1 MQSQCVVKQ
10 RKWDRFLFFRIV
22 PYVFNALQYMNNLNV
37 IAREISIVSRSNFM
51 GQEVD
56 VYGTAEEPLFL
67 AKDVAKWIGHSDVS
81 MMMRNVDEDEKVT
94 SNVCTPGGRQNA
106 WFLTEDGLYEVLMQS
121 RKPIAKQ
128 FKKGVK
134 DILKTIR
141 RTGEFKAQP
150 QQSPLQSKL
159 SDKIQAAN
167 FLADFL
173 NLNVASKLA
182 IAKSIA
188 DPLGLPTPDYVMDEK
203 TVHAAKD
210 LLATHNVKMSSA
222 EFNKIL
228 VSKGIV
234 ERMTRPG
241 KGGKTHSWVVIPE
254 KYEKFGQ
261 NARNPHAQNQTQA
274 LWYDNKFSELLDL
287 AGIQEGKEEESHD

>member
-1 MQSQCVVKQ
+1 MSSLEIAEVTGKEHKNVMRDIQNLLSQGVDKLN
-10 RKWDRFLFFRIV
+10 FERIS
-22 PYVFNALQYMNNLNV
+22 YKDSMNRV
-37 IAREISIVSRSNFM
+37 RDAY
-51 GQEVD
+51 Q
-56 VYGTAEEPLFL
+56 
-67 AKDVAKWIGHSDVS
+67 
-81 MMMRNVDEDEKVT
+81 
-94 SNVCTPGGRQNA
+94 
-106 WFLTEDGLYEVLMQS
+106 LTY
-121 RKPIAKQ
+121 
-128 FKKGVK
+128 KGVL
-134 DILKTIR
+134 ILASGYNPVLREKIINR
-141 RTGEFKAQP
+141 WEELETGKAEPKYAQQP
-150 QQSPLQSKL
+150 TSQSKL

-173 NLNVASKLA
+173 NLNGASKLA

-210 LLATHNVKMSSA
+210 LLAIHKVKMSSA

-254 KYEKFGQ
+254 KYEEFGQ

-274 LWYDNKFSELLDL
+274 LWYDNKFSELLAL
-287 AGIQEGKEEESHD
+287 AGIREGKDETHD

>member
-1 MQSQCVVKQ
+1 MSSLEIAEVTGKEHKNVMRDIQNLLSQGVDKLN
-10 RKWDRFLFFRIV
+10 FERIS
-22 PYVFNALQYMNNLNV
+22 YKDSMNRV
-37 IAREISIVSRSNFM
+37 RDAY
-51 GQEVD
+51 Q
-56 VYGTAEEPLFL
+56 
-67 AKDVAKWIGHSDVS
+67 
-81 MMMRNVDEDEKVT
+81 
-94 SNVCTPGGRQNA
+94 
-106 WFLTEDGLYEVLMQS
+106 LTY
-121 RKPIAKQ
+121 
-128 FKKGVK
+128 KGVL
-134 DILKTIR
+134 ILASGYNPVLREKIINR
-141 RTGEFKAQP
+141 WEELETGKAEPKYAQQP
-150 QQSPLQSKL
+150 TSQPKL

-173 NLNVASKLA
+173 NLNGASKLA

-210 LLATHNVKMSSA
+210 LLATHKVNMSSA

-254 KYEKFGQ
+254 KYEEFGQ

-274 LWYDNKFSELLDL
+274 LWYDNKFSELLSL
-287 AGIQEGKEEESHD
+287 AGIQEGKEDTND

>member
-1 MQSQCVVKQ
+1 MSSLEIAEVTGKEHKNVMRDIQNLLSQGVDKLNFERISYKDSMNRVRDAYQLTYKGVLILASGYNPVLREKIINRWEDLETGKAEPKFYQQSQS
-10 RKWDRFLFFRIV
+10 L
-22 PYVFNALQYMNNLNV
+22 PN
-37 IAREISIVSRSNFM
+37 
-51 GQEVD
+51 
-56 VYGTAEEPLFL
+56 
-67 AKDVAKWIGHSDVS
+67 
-81 MMMRNVDEDEKVT
+81 
-94 SNVCTPGGRQNA
+94 
-106 WFLTEDGLYEVLMQS
+106 
-121 RKPIAKQ
+121 
-128 FKKGVK
+128 
-134 DILKTIR
+134 
-141 RTGEFKAQP
+141 
-150 QQSPLQSKL
+150 L

-173 NLNVASKLA
+173 NLNGASKLA

-210 LLATHNVKMSSA
+210 LLVTHKVKMSSA

-274 LWYDNKFSELLDL
+274 LWYDNKFSELLAL

>member
-1 MQSQCVVKQ
+1 MSSLEIAEVTGKEHKNVMRDIQNLLSQGVDKLN
-10 RKWDRFLFFRIV
+10 FERIS
-22 PYVFNALQYMNNLNV
+22 YKDSMNRV
-37 IAREISIVSRSNFM
+37 RDAY
-51 GQEVD
+51 Q
-56 VYGTAEEPLFL
+56 
-67 AKDVAKWIGHSDVS
+67 
-81 MMMRNVDEDEKVT
+81 
-94 SNVCTPGGRQNA
+94 
-106 WFLTEDGLYEVLMQS
+106 LTY
-121 RKPIAKQ
+121 
-128 FKKGVK
+128 KGVL
-134 DILKTIR
+134 ILASGYNPVLREKIINR
-141 RTGEFKAQP
+141 WEELETGKAEPKYAQQTTSQP
-150 QQSPLQSKL
+150 KL

-173 NLNVASKLA
+173 NLNGASKLA

-210 LLATHNVKMSSA
+210 LLATHKVKMSSA

-241 KGGKTHSWVVIPE
+241 KGGKTHSWVVIPQ
-254 KYEKFGQ
+254 KYDKFGQ

-274 LWYDNKFSELLDL
+274 LWYDNKFSELLAL
-287 AGIQEGKEEESHD
+287 AGIQEGKEETND

>member
-1 MQSQCVVKQ
+1 MSSLEIAEVTGKEHKNVMRDIQTLLSQGVDKLN
-10 RKWDRFLFFRIV
+10 FERIS
-22 PYVFNALQYMNNLNV
+22 YKDSMNRV
-37 IAREISIVSRSNFM
+37 RDAY
-51 GQEVD
+51 Q
-56 VYGTAEEPLFL
+56 
-67 AKDVAKWIGHSDVS
+67 
-81 MMMRNVDEDEKVT
+81 
-94 SNVCTPGGRQNA
+94 
-106 WFLTEDGLYEVLMQS
+106 LTY
-121 RKPIAKQ
+121 
-128 FKKGVK
+128 KGVL
-134 DILKTIR
+134 ILASGYNPVLREKIINR
-141 RTGEFKAQP
+141 WEELETGKAEP
-150 QQSPLQSKL
+150 KFAQQSPSQPKL

-173 NLNVASKLA
+173 NLNGASKLA

-210 LLATHNVKMSSA
+210 LLATHKVKMSSA

-241 KGGKTHSWVVIPE
+241 KCGKTHSWVVIPE

-274 LWYDNKFSELLDL
+274 LWYDNKFSELLAL
-287 AGIQEGKEEESHD
+287 AGIQDGKEETYD

>member
-1 MQSQCVVKQ
+1 MGPLS
-10 RKWDRFLFFRIV
+10 FFRIV

-94 SNVCTPGGRQNA
+94 SNVCTPGGIQNA
-106 WFLTEDGLYEVLMQS
+106 WFLTENGMYEVLMQS

-150 QQSPLQSKL
+150 QQTQSNPKL

-173 NLNVASKLA
+173 NLNGASKLA

-274 LWYDNKFSELLDL
+274 LWYDNKFSELLSL
-287 AGIQEGKEEESHD
+287 AGIHDGKDDTND

>member
-1 MQSQCVVKQ
+1 MNDLNVVYQNLVESMSSLEIAEVTGKEHKNVMRDIQNLLSQGVDKLNFERISYKDSMNRVRDAYQLTYKGVLILASGYNPVLREKIINRWEELETGKAEPKFSQQQQSQ
-10 RKWDRFLFFRIV
+10 
-22 PYVFNALQYMNNLNV
+22 
-37 IAREISIVSRSNFM
+37 
-51 GQEVD
+51 
-56 VYGTAEEPLFL
+56 T
-67 AKDVAKWIGHSDVS
+67 
-81 MMMRNVDEDEKVT
+81 
-94 SNVCTPGGRQNA
+94 
-106 WFLTEDGLYEVLMQS
+106 
-121 RKPIAKQ
+121 
-128 FKKGVK
+128 
-134 DILKTIR
+134 
-141 RTGEFKAQP
+141 
-150 QQSPLQSKL
+150 KL

-173 NLNVASKLA
+173 NLNGASKLA

-210 LLATHNVKMSSA
+210 LLATHKVKMSSA

-241 KGGKTHSWVVIPE
+241 KGGKTHSWVVIPK
-254 KYEKFGQ
+254 KYERFGQ

-274 LWYDNKFSELLDL
+274 LWYDNKFSELLAL
-287 AGIQEGKEEESHD
+287 AGIQDGKE

>member
-1 MQSQCVVKQ
+1 MGPLS
-10 RKWDRFLFFRIV
+10 FFRIV

-37 IAREISIVSRSNFM
+37 IAREISIVSRSKFM

-150 QQSPLQSKL
+150 QQSPLQTNL

-173 NLNVASKLA
+173 NLNGASKLA

-188 DPLGLPTPDYVMDEK
+188 DPLGLPTPDYAMDEK

-210 LLATHNVKMSSA
+210 LLAAHKVKMSSA

-241 KGGKTHSWVVIPE
+241 KGGKIHSWVVIPE
-254 KYEKFGQ
+254 KYEEFGQ

-274 LWYDNKFSELLDL
+274 LWYDNKFSELLAL
-287 AGIQEGKEEESHD
+287 AGIQDGKE

>member
-1 MQSQCVVKQ
+1 MNDLNVVYQNLVESMSSLEIAEVTGKEHKNVMRDIQNLLSQGVDKLNFERISYKDSMNRVRDAYQLTYKGVLILASGYNPVLREKIINRWEELETGKAEPKFSQQQQSQ
-10 RKWDRFLFFRIV
+10 
-22 PYVFNALQYMNNLNV
+22 
-37 IAREISIVSRSNFM
+37 
-51 GQEVD
+51 
-56 VYGTAEEPLFL
+56 T
-67 AKDVAKWIGHSDVS
+67 
-81 MMMRNVDEDEKVT
+81 
-94 SNVCTPGGRQNA
+94 
-106 WFLTEDGLYEVLMQS
+106 
-121 RKPIAKQ
+121 
-128 FKKGVK
+128 
-134 DILKTIR
+134 
-141 RTGEFKAQP
+141 
-150 QQSPLQSKL
+150 KL

-173 NLNVASKLA
+173 NLNGASKLA

-210 LLATHNVKMSSA
+210 LLATHKVKMSSA

-274 LWYDNKFSELLDL
+274 LWYDNKFSELLAL
-287 AGIQEGKEEESHD
+287 AGIQDGKE

>member
-1 MQSQCVVKQ
+1 MSSLEIAEVTGKEHKNVMRDIQNLLSHGVDKLNFERISYKDSMNRVRDAYQLTYKGVLILASGYNPVLREKIINRWEELETGKEEPKYAQQSQ
-10 RKWDRFLFFRIV
+10 
-22 PYVFNALQYMNNLNV
+22 
-37 IAREISIVSRSNFM
+37 S
-51 GQEVD
+51 
-56 VYGTAEEPLFL
+56 
-67 AKDVAKWIGHSDVS
+67 
-81 MMMRNVDEDEKVT
+81 
-94 SNVCTPGGRQNA
+94 
-106 WFLTEDGLYEVLMQS
+106 
-121 RKPIAKQ
+121 
-128 FKKGVK
+128 
-134 DILKTIR
+134 
-141 RTGEFKAQP
+141 QP
-150 QQSPLQSKL
+150 NL

-173 NLNVASKLA
+173 NLNGASKLA

-210 LLATHNVKMSSA
+210 LLATHNVNMSSA

-241 KGGKTHSWVVIPE
+241 KGGKIHSWVVIPE

-274 LWYDNKFSELLDL
+274 LWYDNKFSELLAL
-287 AGIQEGKEEESHD
+287 AGIQEGKEETND

>member
-1 MQSQCVVKQ
+1 MSSLEIAEVTGKEHKNVMRDIQNLLSQGVDKLNFERISYKDSMNRVRDAYQLTYKGVLILASGYNPVLREKIINRWEELETGKAEPKFSQQPQSQ
-10 RKWDRFLFFRIV
+10 
-22 PYVFNALQYMNNLNV
+22 PN
-37 IAREISIVSRSNFM
+37 
-51 GQEVD
+51 
-56 VYGTAEEPLFL
+56 
-67 AKDVAKWIGHSDVS
+67 
-81 MMMRNVDEDEKVT
+81 
-94 SNVCTPGGRQNA
+94 
-106 WFLTEDGLYEVLMQS
+106 
-121 RKPIAKQ
+121 
-128 FKKGVK
+128 
-134 DILKTIR
+134 
-141 RTGEFKAQP
+141 
-150 QQSPLQSKL
+150 L

-173 NLNVASKLA
+173 NLNGASKLA

-234 ERMTRPG
+234 DRMTRPG

-274 LWYDNKFSELLDL
+274 LWYDNKFSELLAL
-287 AGIQEGKEEESHD
+287 AGIHEGKEETND

>member
-1 MQSQCVVKQ
+1 
-10 RKWDRFLFFRIV
+10 
-22 PYVFNALQYMNNLNV
+22 MNNLNV

-94 SNVCTPGGRQNA
+94 SNVCTHGGIQNA

-141 RTGEFKAQP
+141 RTGEFKAQS
-150 QQSPLQSKL
+150 QQSPSQPNL

-173 NLNVASKLA
+173 NLNGASKLA

-274 LWYDNKFSELLDL
+274 LWYDNRFSELLAL
-287 AGIQEGKEEESHD
+287 AGIQEGKEETHD

>member
-1 MQSQCVVKQ
+1 MGPLS
-10 RKWDRFLFFRIV
+10 FFRIV

-141 RTGEFKAQP
+141 RAGEFKAQP
-150 QQSPLQSKL
+150 QQSPLQPKL

-173 NLNVASKLA
+173 NLNGASKLA

-210 LLATHNVKMSSA
+210 LLATHKVKMSSA

-274 LWYDNKFSELLDL
+274 LWYDNKFSELLAL
-287 AGIQEGKEEESHD
+287 AGIQEGKEETYD

>member
-1 MQSQCVVKQ
+1 
-10 RKWDRFLFFRIV
+10 
-22 PYVFNALQYMNNLNV
+22 MNDLNV
-37 IAREISIVSRSNFM
+37 VSQKLGESMSSLEIAEVTGKEHKNVMRDIQTLLSQGVDKLNFERIS
-51 GQEVD
+51 
-56 VYGTAEEPLFL
+56 Y
-67 AKDVAKWIGHSDVS
+67 KDS
-81 MMMRNVDEDEKVT
+81 MNRVRDAY
-94 SNVCTPGGRQNA
+94 Q
-106 WFLTEDGLYEVLMQS
+106 LTY
-121 RKPIAKQ
+121 
-128 FKKGVK
+128 KGVLLLASGYNP
-134 DILKTIR
+134 ILREKIINR
-141 RTGEFKAQP
+141 WDELETGKAEAKFSQQP
-150 QQSPLQSKL
+150 SSQPKL

-173 NLNVASKLA
+173 NLNGASKLA

-203 TVHAAKD
+203 TVHAAKE
-210 LLATHNVKMSSA
+210 LLATHKVKMSSA

-254 KYEKFGQ
+254 KYSNFGQ

-274 LWYDNKFSELLDL
+274 LWYDNKFSELLAL

>member
-1 MQSQCVVKQ
+1 MNDLNVVYQNLVESMSSLEIAEVTGKEHKNVMRDIQNLLSQGVDKLNFERISYKDSMNRVRDAYQLTYKGVLILASGYNPVLREKIINRWEELETGKAEPKFSNRTQSQ
-10 RKWDRFLFFRIV
+10 
-22 PYVFNALQYMNNLNV
+22 
-37 IAREISIVSRSNFM
+37 
-51 GQEVD
+51 
-56 VYGTAEEPLFL
+56 T
-67 AKDVAKWIGHSDVS
+67 
-81 MMMRNVDEDEKVT
+81 
-94 SNVCTPGGRQNA
+94 
-106 WFLTEDGLYEVLMQS
+106 
-121 RKPIAKQ
+121 
-128 FKKGVK
+128 
-134 DILKTIR
+134 
-141 RTGEFKAQP
+141 
-150 QQSPLQSKL
+150 KL

-173 NLNVASKLA
+173 NLNGASKLA

-210 LLATHNVKMSSA
+210 LLATHKVKMSSA

-261 NARNPHAQNQTQA
+261 NARNPHSQNQTQA
-274 LWYDNKFSELLDL
+274 LWYDNKFSELLAL
-287 AGIQEGKEEESHD
+287 SGIQDGKEETND

>member
-1 MQSQCVVKQ
+1 MSSLEIAEVTGKEHKNVMRDIQTLLSQGVDKLN
-10 RKWDRFLFFRIV
+10 FERIS
-22 PYVFNALQYMNNLNV
+22 YKDSMNRV
-37 IAREISIVSRSNFM
+37 RDAY
-51 GQEVD
+51 Q
-56 VYGTAEEPLFL
+56 
-67 AKDVAKWIGHSDVS
+67 
-81 MMMRNVDEDEKVT
+81 
-94 SNVCTPGGRQNA
+94 
-106 WFLTEDGLYEVLMQS
+106 LTY
-121 RKPIAKQ
+121 
-128 FKKGVK
+128 KGVL
-134 DILKTIR
+134 ILASGYNPVLREKIINRWEELETGKT
-141 RTGEFKAQP
+141 EPKFS
-150 QQSPLQSKL
+150 QQSPSQPQL

-173 NLNVASKLA
+173 NLNGASKLA

-210 LLATHNVKMSSA
+210 LLATHKVKMSSA

-254 KYEKFGQ
+254 KYSSFGQ

-274 LWYDNKFSELLDL
+274 LWYDNKFSELLAL

>member
-1 MQSQCVVKQ
+1 
-10 RKWDRFLFFRIV
+10 
-22 PYVFNALQYMNNLNV
+22 MNDLNV
-37 IAREISIVSRSNFM
+37 VYQNLVESMSSLEIAEVTGKEHKNVMRDIQNLLSQGVDKLNFERIS
-51 GQEVD
+51 
-56 VYGTAEEPLFL
+56 Y
-67 AKDVAKWIGHSDVS
+67 KDS
-81 MMMRNVDEDEKVT
+81 MNRVRDAY
-94 SNVCTPGGRQNA
+94 Q
-106 WFLTEDGLYEVLMQS
+106 LTY
-121 RKPIAKQ
+121 
-128 FKKGVK
+128 KGVL
-134 DILKTIR
+134 ILASGYNPVLREKIINR
-141 RTGEFKAQP
+141 WEELETGKAEPKFSQQ
-150 QQSPLQSKL
+150 QQSKTKL

-173 NLNVASKLA
+173 NLNGASKLA

-210 LLATHNVKMSSA
+210 LLATHKVKMSSA

-254 KYEKFGQ
+254 KYEEFGQ

-274 LWYDNKFSELLDL
+274 LWYDNKFSELLAL
-287 AGIQEGKEEESHD
+287 AGIQDGKE

>member
-1 MQSQCVVKQ
+1 MNDLNVVYQNLVESMSSLEIAEVTGKEHKNVMRDIQNLLSQGVDKLNFERISYKDSMNRVRDAYQLTYKGVLILASGYNPVLREKIINRWEELETGKAEPKFSQQQQSQ
-10 RKWDRFLFFRIV
+10 
-22 PYVFNALQYMNNLNV
+22 
-37 IAREISIVSRSNFM
+37 
-51 GQEVD
+51 
-56 VYGTAEEPLFL
+56 T
-67 AKDVAKWIGHSDVS
+67 
-81 MMMRNVDEDEKVT
+81 
-94 SNVCTPGGRQNA
+94 
-106 WFLTEDGLYEVLMQS
+106 
-121 RKPIAKQ
+121 
-128 FKKGVK
+128 
-134 DILKTIR
+134 
-141 RTGEFKAQP
+141 
-150 QQSPLQSKL
+150 KL

-173 NLNVASKLA
+173 NLNGASKLA

-210 LLATHNVKMSSA
+210 LLATHKVKMSSA

-274 LWYDNKFSELLDL
+274 LWYDNKFSELLAL
-287 AGIQEGKEEESHD
+287 AGIHE

>member
-1 MQSQCVVKQ
+1 
-10 RKWDRFLFFRIV
+10 
-22 PYVFNALQYMNNLNV
+22 MNNLNV
-37 IAREISIVSRSNFM
+37 IEREISIVSRSNFM

-56 VYGTAEEPLFL
+56 VYGTAEDPLFL

-94 SNVCTPGGRQNA
+94 SNVCTLGGRQNA

-141 RTGEFKAQP
+141 RTGEFNAQS
-150 QQSPLQSKL
+150 QQPTSQPKL

-167 FLADFL
+167 FLAEFL
-173 NLNVASKLA
+173 NLNGASKLA

-188 DPLGLPTPDYVMDEK
+188 DPLGLPTPDYVMNEK

-228 VSKGIV
+228 VSNGIV

-254 KYEKFGQ
+254 KYEEFGQ

-274 LWYDNKFSELLDL
+274 LWYDNKFSELLVL
-287 AGIQEGKEEESHD
+287 VGIQEGNEETND

>member
-1 MQSQCVVKQ
+1 MGPLS
-10 RKWDRFLFFRIV
+10 FFRIV

-94 SNVCTPGGRQNA
+94 SNVCTPGGIQNA

-150 QQSPLQSKL
+150 QQTQSNPKL

-173 NLNVASKLA
+173 NLNGASKLA

-210 LLATHNVKMSSA
+210 LLATHKVKMSSA

-241 KGGKTHSWVVIPE
+241 KGGKTHSWVVIPK

-274 LWYDNKFSELLDL
+274 LWYDNKFSELLAL
-287 AGIQEGKEEESHD
+287 AGIHEGKEEAHD

>member
-1 MQSQCVVKQ
+1 
-10 RKWDRFLFFRIV
+10 
-22 PYVFNALQYMNNLNV
+22 MNDLNV
-37 IAREISIVSRSNFM
+37 VSQKLGESMSSLEIAEVTGKEHKNVMRDIQTLLSQGVDKLNFERIS
-51 GQEVD
+51 
-56 VYGTAEEPLFL
+56 Y
-67 AKDVAKWIGHSDVS
+67 KDS
-81 MMMRNVDEDEKVT
+81 MNRVRDAY
-94 SNVCTPGGRQNA
+94 Q
-106 WFLTEDGLYEVLMQS
+106 LTY
-121 RKPIAKQ
+121 
-128 FKKGVK
+128 KGVL
-134 DILKTIR
+134 ILASGYNPVLREKIINR
-141 RTGEFKAQP
+141 WEELETGKAEP
-150 QQSPLQSKL
+150 KFSQQSPSQPKL

-173 NLNVASKLA
+173 NLNGASKLA

-188 DPLGLPTPDYVMDEK
+188 GPLGLPTPDYVMDEK

-274 LWYDNKFSELLDL
+274 LWYDNKFSELLAL
-287 AGIQEGKEEESHD
+287 AGIQEGKEETHY

>member
-1 MQSQCVVKQ
+1 
-10 RKWDRFLFFRIV
+10 
-22 PYVFNALQYMNNLNV
+22 MNDLNV
-37 IAREISIVSRSNFM
+37 VYQNLVESMSSLEIAEVTGKEHKNVMRDIQNLLSQGVDKLNFERIS
-51 GQEVD
+51 
-56 VYGTAEEPLFL
+56 Y
-67 AKDVAKWIGHSDVS
+67 KDS
-81 MMMRNVDEDEKVT
+81 MNRVRDAY
-94 SNVCTPGGRQNA
+94 Q
-106 WFLTEDGLYEVLMQS
+106 LTY
-121 RKPIAKQ
+121 
-128 FKKGVK
+128 KGVL
-134 DILKTIR
+134 ILASGYNPVLREKIINR
-141 RTGEFKAQP
+141 WEELETGKAEP
-150 QQSPLQSKL
+150 KFYQQSPSQSKL

-173 NLNVASKLA
+173 NLNGASKLA

-274 LWYDNKFSELLDL
+274 LWYDNKFSELLAL
-287 AGIQEGKEEESHD
+287 AGIQEGKDETHD

>member
-1 MQSQCVVKQ
+1 
-10 RKWDRFLFFRIV
+10 
-22 PYVFNALQYMNNLNV
+22 MNDLNV
-37 IAREISIVSRSNFM
+37 VYQNLVESMSSLEIAEVTGKEHKNVMRDIQTLLSQGVDKLNFERIS
-51 GQEVD
+51 
-56 VYGTAEEPLFL
+56 Y
-67 AKDVAKWIGHSDVS
+67 KDS
-81 MMMRNVDEDEKVT
+81 MNRVRDAY
-94 SNVCTPGGRQNA
+94 Q
-106 WFLTEDGLYEVLMQS
+106 LTY
-121 RKPIAKQ
+121 
-128 FKKGVK
+128 KGVL
-134 DILKTIR
+134 ILASGYNPVLREKIINR
-141 RTGEFKAQP
+141 WEELETGKAEP
-150 QQSPLQSKL
+150 KFSQQSTSQTKL

-173 NLNVASKLA
+173 NLNGASKLA

-210 LLATHNVKMSSA
+210 LLATHKVKMSSA

-261 NARNPHAQNQTQA
+261 NARNPHSQNQTQA
-274 LWYDNKFSELLDL
+274 LWYDNKFSELLAL
-287 AGIQEGKEEESHD
+287 AGIQDGKEENHD

>member
-1 MQSQCVVKQ
+1 MSSLEIAEVTGKEHKNVMRDIQTLLSQGVDKLNFERISYKDSMNRVRDAYQLTYKGVLILASGYNPVLREKIINRWEELETGKAEPKFSQQSQ
-10 RKWDRFLFFRIV
+10 
-22 PYVFNALQYMNNLNV
+22 
-37 IAREISIVSRSNFM
+37 S
-51 GQEVD
+51 
-56 VYGTAEEPLFL
+56 
-67 AKDVAKWIGHSDVS
+67 
-81 MMMRNVDEDEKVT
+81 
-94 SNVCTPGGRQNA
+94 
-106 WFLTEDGLYEVLMQS
+106 
-121 RKPIAKQ
+121 
-128 FKKGVK
+128 
-134 DILKTIR
+134 
-141 RTGEFKAQP
+141 QP
-150 QQSPLQSKL
+150 KL

-173 NLNVASKLA
+173 NLNGASKLA

-210 LLATHNVKMSSA
+210 LLATHKVKMSSA

-274 LWYDNKFSELLDL
+274 LWYDNRFSELLDL
-287 AGIQEGKEEESHD
+287 AGIQDGKEETHD

>member
-1 MQSQCVVKQ
+1 MSSLEIAEVTGKEHKNVMRDIQTLLSQGVDKLN
-10 RKWDRFLFFRIV
+10 FERIS
-22 PYVFNALQYMNNLNV
+22 YKDSMNRV
-37 IAREISIVSRSNFM
+37 RDAY
-51 GQEVD
+51 Q
-56 VYGTAEEPLFL
+56 
-67 AKDVAKWIGHSDVS
+67 
-81 MMMRNVDEDEKVT
+81 
-94 SNVCTPGGRQNA
+94 
-106 WFLTEDGLYEVLMQS
+106 LTY
-121 RKPIAKQ
+121 
-128 FKKGVK
+128 KGVL
-134 DILKTIR
+134 ILASGYNPVLREKIINR
-141 RTGEFKAQP
+141 WEELETGKAEP
-150 QQSPLQSKL
+150 KFYQQSPLQPKL

-173 NLNVASKLA
+173 NLNGASKLA

-210 LLATHNVKMSSA
+210 LLSTHKVKMSSA

-274 LWYDNKFSELLDL
+274 LWYDNKFSELLAL
-287 AGIQEGKEEESHD
+287 AGIKEGKEEESHD

>member
-1 MQSQCVVKQ
+1 MLCGDIQTLLSQGVDKLN
-10 RKWDRFLFFRIV
+10 FERIS
-22 PYVFNALQYMNNLNV
+22 YKDSMNRV
-37 IAREISIVSRSNFM
+37 RDAY
-51 GQEVD
+51 Q
-56 VYGTAEEPLFL
+56 
-67 AKDVAKWIGHSDVS
+67 
-81 MMMRNVDEDEKVT
+81 
-94 SNVCTPGGRQNA
+94 
-106 WFLTEDGLYEVLMQS
+106 LTY
-121 RKPIAKQ
+121 
-128 FKKGVK
+128 KGVL
-134 DILKTIR
+134 ILASGYNPVLREKIINRWEELETGKT
-141 RTGEFKAQP
+141 EPKFS
-150 QQSPLQSKL
+150 QQSPSQPQL

-173 NLNVASKLA
+173 NLNGASKLA

-188 DPLGLPTPDYVMDEK
+188 DPLGLPTPDYAMDEK

-210 LLATHNVKMSSA
+210 LLADHKVKMSSA

-254 KYEKFGQ
+254 KYSNFGQ

-274 LWYDNKFSELLDL
+274 LWYDSKFSELLAL

>member
-1 MQSQCVVKQ
+1 MSSLEIAEVTGKEHKNVMRDIQNLLSQGVDKLNFERISYKDSMNRVRDAYQLTYKGVLILASGYNPVLREKIINRWEELETGKAEPKYAQQPQSQ
-10 RKWDRFLFFRIV
+10 
-22 PYVFNALQYMNNLNV
+22 
-37 IAREISIVSRSNFM
+37 
-51 GQEVD
+51 
-56 VYGTAEEPLFL
+56 T
-67 AKDVAKWIGHSDVS
+67 
-81 MMMRNVDEDEKVT
+81 
-94 SNVCTPGGRQNA
+94 
-106 WFLTEDGLYEVLMQS
+106 
-121 RKPIAKQ
+121 
-128 FKKGVK
+128 
-134 DILKTIR
+134 
-141 RTGEFKAQP
+141 
-150 QQSPLQSKL
+150 KL

-173 NLNVASKLA
+173 NLNGASKLA

-210 LLATHNVKMSSA
+210 LLATHKVKMSSA

-241 KGGKTHSWVVIPE
+241 KGGNTHSWVVIPE

-274 LWYDNKFSELLDL
+274 LWYDNKFSELLAL
-287 AGIQEGKEEESHD
+287 AGIQEGKEETHD

>member
-1 MQSQCVVKQ
+1 
-10 RKWDRFLFFRIV
+10 
-22 PYVFNALQYMNNLNV
+22 MNDLNV
-37 IAREISIVSRSNFM
+37 VSQKLGESMSSLEIAEVTGKEHKNVMRDIQTLLSQGVDKLNFERIS
-51 GQEVD
+51 
-56 VYGTAEEPLFL
+56 Y
-67 AKDVAKWIGHSDVS
+67 KDS
-81 MMMRNVDEDEKVT
+81 MNRVRDAY
-94 SNVCTPGGRQNA
+94 Q
-106 WFLTEDGLYEVLMQS
+106 LTH
-121 RKPIAKQ
+121 
-128 FKKGVK
+128 KGVL
-134 DILKTIR
+134 ILASGYNPVLREKIINR
-141 RTGEFKAQP
+141 WEELETGKAEP
-150 QQSPLQSKL
+150 KFSQQSPSQPKL
-159 SDKIQAAN
+159 SDKIQAAK
-167 FLADFL
+167 FLAKFL
-173 NLNVASKLA
+173 NLNDASKLQ
-182 IAKSIA
+182 IAKTIA

-210 LLATHNVKMSSA
+210 LLASHNVKMSSA

-274 LWYDNKFSELLDL
+274 LWYDNKFSELLAL

>member
-1 MQSQCVVKQ
+1 
-10 RKWDRFLFFRIV
+10 
-22 PYVFNALQYMNNLNV
+22 MNNLNV
-37 IAREISIVSRSNFM
+37 VSQKLGESMSSLEIAEVTGKEHKNVMRDIQTLLSQGVDKLNFERIS
-51 GQEVD
+51 
-56 VYGTAEEPLFL
+56 Y
-67 AKDVAKWIGHSDVS
+67 KDS
-81 MMMRNVDEDEKVT
+81 MNRVRDAY
-94 SNVCTPGGRQNA
+94 Q
-106 WFLTEDGLYEVLMQS
+106 LTY
-121 RKPIAKQ
+121 
-128 FKKGVK
+128 KGVL
-134 DILKTIR
+134 ILASGYNPVLREKIINRWEELETGKT
-141 RTGEFKAQP
+141 EPKFS
-150 QQSPLQSKL
+150 QQSPSQPQL

-173 NLNVASKLA
+173 NLNGASKLA

-188 DPLGLPTPDYVMDEK
+188 DPLGLPTPDYAMDEK

-210 LLATHNVKMSSA
+210 LLADHKVKMSSA

-254 KYEKFGQ
+254 KYSNFGQ

-274 LWYDNKFSELLDL
+274 LWYDSKFSELLSL

>member
-1 MQSQCVVKQ
+1 MNDLNVVYQNLVESMSSLEIAEVTGKEHKNVMRDIQNLLSQGVDKLNFERISYKDSMNRVRDAYQLTYKGVLILASGYNPVLREKIINRWEELETGKAEPKFSQQQQSQ
-10 RKWDRFLFFRIV
+10 
-22 PYVFNALQYMNNLNV
+22 
-37 IAREISIVSRSNFM
+37 
-51 GQEVD
+51 
-56 VYGTAEEPLFL
+56 T
-67 AKDVAKWIGHSDVS
+67 
-81 MMMRNVDEDEKVT
+81 
-94 SNVCTPGGRQNA
+94 
-106 WFLTEDGLYEVLMQS
+106 
-121 RKPIAKQ
+121 
-128 FKKGVK
+128 
-134 DILKTIR
+134 
-141 RTGEFKAQP
+141 
-150 QQSPLQSKL
+150 KL

-173 NLNVASKLA
+173 NLNGASKLA

-210 LLATHNVKMSSA
+210 LLATNKVKMSSA

-254 KYEKFGQ
+254 KYEEFGQ

-274 LWYDNKFSELLDL
+274 LWYDNKFSELLAL
-287 AGIQEGKEEESHD
+287 AGIQDGKE